1 MRDPPVPS
9 TPLPLPKFAQIEPMA
24 SCNLACRMC
33 TVPQREN
40 GTDIKAGA
48 LAFEDFLR
56 WLDQMPALEELQ
68 LQGLG
73 EPMLNRAFFDMIEAA
88 TARGIRV
95 TSNTNLTLL
104 TPARAARCVTS
115 GLAALSVSLDGAT
128 AATYE
133 SIRLNGRFDRFVR
146 NLDRLMTARRRAR
159 SRTPDVRLVLVLMR
173 QNMHEVP
180 ALVRL
185 AAEHGVDGVLVQRL
199 AHPLDE
205 PTLPARY
212 IPVRTYIDSAQLTRA
227 DEARAAT
234 LFDESRR
241 LAAELGVTL
250 HLPRLSSEPRASGKG
265 RCTWPWDGLYLTARG
280 EVLPCC
286 MVGTPDRANFGSVTE
301 APLESVWNGPQ
312 AVAFRDALAGP
323 TPPRICASC
332 ALYHGEF

>member
-1 MRDPPVPS
+1 MKRDALPPV
-9 TPLPLPKFAQIEPMA
+9 TPLPRFAQIEPMA
-24 SCNLACRMC
+24 TCNLACRMC
-33 TVPQREN
+33 TVPQRED
-40 GTDIKAGA
+40 GTDVSVGA
-48 LAFEDFLR
+48 LPLADFLR
-56 WLDQMPALEELQ
+56 WLDQMPGIEELQ

-104 TPARAARCVTS
+104 TPTRAQRCITS

-128 AATYE
+128 APTYE
-133 SIRLNGRFDRFVR
+133 SIRLKGRFDRFVR
-146 NLDRLMTARRRAR
+146 NLDRLMSARRLAG

-205 PTLPARY
+205 PTLPSRY
-212 IPVRTYIDSAQLTRA
+212 IPVRSYIDTAQLRRE
-227 DEARAAT
+227 DEAKAAE
-234 LFDESRR
+234 LFSEARQ
-241 LAAELGVTL
+241 LAAELGVEL
-250 HLPRLSSEPRASGKG
+250 NLPRLRGEARAAGTG

-280 EVLPCC
+280 EMLPCC
-286 MVGTPDRANFGSVTE
+286 MVGTPDRANLGSVNDAPIE
-301 APLESVWNGPQ
+301 AVWNGPE
-312 AVAFRDALAGP
+312 ARAFRAALAGP
-323 TPPRICASC
+323 TPPRICTSC